1 LGVMLLIDLLQ
12 QWFTLSDP
20 LMEEMMIDPP

>member
-1 LGVMLLIDLLQ
+1 MLLIDLLQ